1 MSLFERIMTHTE
13 GDWMFVAMIT
23 QYLYENADDFK
34 EYFDFWRQVLAGKN
48 VVKPE
53 QKLFSEKNLR
63 NRDQVAD

>member
-1 MSLFERIMTHTE
+1 MALFERIMTHTE

-53 QKLFSEKNLR
+53 QKLF
-63 NRDQVAD
+63 